1 MKKPEEIK
9 KWLKQDCGEC
19 DEENFCPYM
28 GIAGCIGILHKDA
41 LAYIQQLE
49 ADLKQE
55 KADHQHTYECAEV
68 FQKEN
73 AELLEKIKQ
82 LEQERDA
89 ALRDIAIICETCLYN
104 KPKYDG
110 FKVRNECHNPEGCH
124 YAAGLLC
131 GWVWR
136 GVCEENGGKDTNA
149 PT

>member
-1 MKKPEEIK
+1 MKTHEEIK
-9 KWLKQDCGEC
+9 KGLEYLSIKCIVKKLDMWKE
-19 DEENFCPYM
+19 
-28 GIAGCIGILHKDA
+28 GIAYDYAEDAAADA
-41 LAYIQQLE
+41 LAYIKKLE
-49 ADLKQE
+49 A
-55 KADHQHTYECAEV
+55 
-68 FQKEN
+68 
-73 AELLEKIKQ
+73 
-82 LEQERDA
+82 ERDA